1 MFAGKSPDSRSDGF
15 EILRAEMVRRLADH
29 YHIRDERVLE
39 AMASIPR
46 HEFIPDALRSQA
58 YRDNALPLAS
68 GQTVSQPFIVAR
80 MTELL
85 ELTGNEHVLEIGA
98 GSGYQTAILCRLADK
113 VFSIERIREL
123 ADKAASRLISLGFDN
138 FVMKCA
144 DGTLGWPE
152 NRPYD
157 AIIAAAG
164 GPEIPEPLVDQLA
177 VGGRLVIPVGTTQT
191 DQTLVRLRRTATGIR
206 KEDHGR
212 CAFVPLIGEY
222 GWKQEREV

>member
-1 MFAGKSPDSRSDGF
+1 MSPESRSDGF
-15 EILRAEMVRRLADH
+15 EILRTEMVRRLADDH
-29 YHIRDERVLE
+29 HIRDERVLE

-46 HEFIPDALRSQA
+46 HEFVPDALRSQA
-58 YRDNALPLAS
+58 YRDNALPLSS
-68 GQTVSQPFIVAR
+68 GQTVSQPFIVAK

-85 ELTGNEHVLEIGA
+85 ELTGNERVLEIGA
-98 GSGYQTAILCRLADK
+98 GSGYQTAILCKLSDK

-123 ADKAASRLISLGFDN
+123 AEKAESRLKSLGFAN

-152 NRPYD
+152 NGPYD

-164 GPEIPEPLVDQLA
+164 GPEIPQPLVDQLA
-177 VGGRLVIPVGTTQT
+177 VGGRLLIPVGPSQAE
-191 DQTLVRLRRTATGIR
+191 QTLMRIRRTATGIR
-206 KEDHGR
+206 KEDHGQ

-222 GWKQEREV
+222 GWKQGSEV